1 MKPATVLVGEDAPEI
16 VAAAKWWADVLRSG
30 ARFDNGDNSAAGGL
44 AGAMALLSRPKFAA
58 EVLDKFEAELRAGMA
73 RRFNDLGGWSAE
85 QPDWGSYGRCV
96 SVDYGPCQVLSDA
109 LARAGGRDNGI
120 TCFPWKTV
128 MWVDPGKVTVR
139 HGYAAPVKTI
149 YPSEG

>member
-1 MKPATVLVGEDAPEI
+1 MKPAMVLVSEDAPEI

-30 ARFDNGDNSAAGGL
+30 AKFDNGDDSSAGGL
-44 AGAMALLSRPKFAA
+44 AGAMAMLSRPEFAA
-58 EVLDKFEAELRAGMA
+58 DVLDKFEAELRAGMA
-73 RRFNDLGGWSAE
+73 RWFNDRGGWSVE

-96 SVDYGPCQVLSDA
+96 SVDYGPCRVLSDA
-109 LARAGGRDNGI
+109 LTRAGGRGNGI

-139 HGYAAPVKTI
+139 YGYAAPVTTI
-149 YPSEG
+149 YHSED